1 LPEKQTTPR
10 GPKKDPPG
18 RLSRDFRI
26 HKLTKMFAGE
36 EGNKT
41 YLARQCKVYVAH
53 KK

>member
-10 GPKKDPPG
+10 GPKQYLPG

-26 HKLTKMFAGE
+26 HKHEKVFAGG
-36 EGNKT
+36 EGNKE
-41 YLARQCKVYVAH
+41 YPARQYKVCAAH